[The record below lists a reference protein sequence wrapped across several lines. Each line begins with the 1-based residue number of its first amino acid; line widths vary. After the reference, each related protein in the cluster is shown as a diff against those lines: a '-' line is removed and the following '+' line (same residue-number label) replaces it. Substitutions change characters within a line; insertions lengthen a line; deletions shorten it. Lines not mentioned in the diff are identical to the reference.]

1 MDIREQK
8 QALRKKIRQE
18 MQPLPPS
25 YFQQAGKAICQKII
39 TTDAYR
45 QSDCVF
51 CFVSCGKEPDTY
63 PLLNQILSD
72 GKVLAVPLCR
82 SEGQME
88 LRRITA
94 LSQLAPG
101 AYNIPEP
108 PEDAPLLPPADVQLA
123 LIPCLAATRD
133 GKRLGKGG
141 GYYDRFLATY
151 TGAVSL
157 LCPQKLIQDD
167 IPLEPH
173 DILIPHVI
181 TE

>member
-8 QALRKKIRQE
+8 QALRKIIRQE
-18 MQPLPPS
+18 MQQIPLS
-25 YFQQAGKAICQKII
+25 YFHQAGKAICRTILSS
-39 TTDAYR
+39 DLYR
-45 QSDCVF
+45 QSECVF

-63 PLLNQILSD
+63 PLLNRILSD
-72 GKVLAVPLCR
+72 GKTLAVPLCR

-88 LRRITA
+88 LRRITS
-94 LSQLAPG
+94 LSQLTPG

-108 PEDAPLLPPADVQLA
+108 PEDAPILSPADVQLA

-141 GYYDRFLATY
+141 GYYDRFLAAY
-151 TGAVSL
+151 TGTALL
-157 LCPQKLIQDD
+157 LCPALLLQPD
-167 IPLEPH
+167 IPVEPH
-173 DILIPHVI
+173 DFSIPTVI

>member
-39 TTDAYR
+39 ATDAYR

-88 LRRITA
+88 LRRIIA

-108 PEDAPLLPPADVQLA
+108 PEEAPILSPADVQLA

-151 TGAVSL
+151 TGAASL

>member
-8 QALRKKIRQE
+8 QVLRKKIRQE
-18 MQPLPPS
+18 MQPLHPS
-25 YFQQAGKAICQKII
+25 YFQQAGKVICQKII
-39 TTDAYR
+39 TSDAYR
-45 QSDCVF
+45 QSDCIF
-51 CFVSCGKEPDTY
+51 CFVSYGKEPDTY

-88 LRRITA
+88 LRRITS

-108 PEDAPLLPPADVQLA
+108 PEDAPILSPADVQLA

-141 GYYDRFLATY
+141 GYYDRFLAAY
-151 TGAVSL
+151 TGAAFL
-157 LCPQKLIQDD
+157 LCPARLLQPD
-167 IPLEPH
+167 IPMELH
-173 DILIPHVI
+173 DFCISTVI

>member
-18 MQPLPPS
+18 IQPLPPS
-25 YFQQAGKAICQKII
+25 YFQQAGKAICEKILA
-39 TTDAYR
+39 TDAYR
-45 QSDCVF
+45 QSDCIF
-51 CFVSCGKEPDTY
+51 SFVSYGKEPDTY

-88 LRRITA
+88 LRRITV
-94 LSQLAPG
+94 LSQLTPG

-108 PEDAPLLPPADVQLA
+108 PEDAPILSPADVQLA

-141 GYYDRFLATY
+141 GYYDRFLTAY
-151 TGAVSL
+151 TGTAFL
-157 LCPQKLIQDD
+157 LCPARLLQPD
-167 IPLEPH
+167 IPMELH
-173 DILIPHVI
+173 DFCISTVI